1 MHSGQNK
8 MYFLA
13 LKKMIHAF
21 LYIQSKNWLIIIIL
35 RSKEVVK
42 LRFYYF
48 VMFTKQIFVFR

>member
-13 LKKMIHAF
+13 LRKMKNAF